1 MKSTG
6 KQDSIVKITAAPHV
20 RSAESTTRI
29 MWSVVLSLLP
39 ATGAAIWFFGPS
51 AVLVILASV
60 AGCLL
65 TERLFGGQRNSISD
79 GSAMITGLL
88 LGLCLPAGF
97 PLWMAFLGGVFG
109 IGFGKIIF
117 GGLGQNIFNPAL
129 LGRAFLQAAFP
140 VAITT
145 WPART
150 ADWWALRG
158 DNFAIPFTTS
168 PTVDAATGATPLGEL
183 KFGDDPVVTPLL
195 DLFLGSTGGSLGET
209 SALLILAG
217 GVYLAIRGH
226 LNWHIPVSI
235 LLSVFVFSGLFYA
248 LGLSPFSPGFM
259 LLSGG
264 LMLGAWYMATDMV
277 TSPVTN
283 SGCWIFGVSIGLLV
297 VIIRIWGGL
306 PEGVM
311 YAILLMNSLVPFIN
325 RATRPRKFGS
335 KAPKAG
341 GEA

>member
-1 MKSTG
+1 MK
-6 KQDSIVKITAAPHV
+6 DSIVKITAAPHV

-39 ATGAAIWFFGPS
+39 VIGASVWFFGPS
-51 AVLVILASV
+51 ALLVLLASV

-65 TERLFGGQRNSISD
+65 TERLFGTQRNSLAD

-97 PLWMAFLGGVFG
+97 PLWMAFLGGVFA

-117 GGLGQNIFNPAL
+117 GGLGQNVFNPAL

-145 WPART
+145 WPARS

-158 DNFAIPFTTS
+158 DNFALPFMS
-168 PTVDAATGATPLGEL
+168 PSAADAMTGATPLGNL
-183 KFGDDPVVTPLL
+183 KFGDDPVATPIL
-195 DLFLGSTGGSLGET
+195 DLILGTTGGSLGET
-209 SALLILAG
+209 SALLILLG
-217 GVYLAIRGH
+217 GIYLAIRGH
-226 LNWHIPVSI
+226 LNWHIPVSV

-248 LGLSPFSPGFM
+248 LGLSPFSPWFM
-259 LLSGG
+259 LFSGG

-283 SGCWIFGVSIGLLV
+283 RGCWIFGVGIGLLV

-311 YAILLMNSLVPFIN
+311 YAILLMNALVPFIN
-325 RATRPRKFGS
+325 RATQPRKFGS
-335 KAPKAG
+335 TGPAVEKK
-341 GEA
+341 E